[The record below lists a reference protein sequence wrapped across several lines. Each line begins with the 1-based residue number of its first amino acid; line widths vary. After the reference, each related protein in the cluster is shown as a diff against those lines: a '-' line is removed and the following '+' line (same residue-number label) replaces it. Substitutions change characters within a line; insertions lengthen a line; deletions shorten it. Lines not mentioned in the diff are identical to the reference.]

1 MKDNKDLE
9 NLSSTKLNKKDIES
23 VANARFYRAKG
34 IKILIK
40 WTIVL
45 LVIVGLSRV
54 FGIVFEDSSN
64 VITILASCLFFASSL
79 IFINQYSKGQTEVR
93 VNLWQK
99 MEEDQAAKQKELDK
113 NS

>member
-1 MKDNKDLE
+1 MKDTKDIKPLD
-9 NLSSTKLNKKDIES
+9 SIKLDRKDIES

-45 LVIVGLSRV
+45 LVLVGLSRV
-54 FGIVFEDSSN
+54 AGVVIPESSSTVNIVTYCAVF
-64 VITILASCLFFASSL
+64 VSSL

-113 NS
+113 KS